1 MFEMLFDRTARTV
14 QGVGSRFGD
23 SGNAGSVSSIM
34 VKPFIGVFIAVPST
48 INKGENAIL
57 TWQSIGADTIT
68 LTDFGNVTSSGART
82 VSPSSTK
89 TYTLTATN
97 SDGTTTKSRT
107 ITVIQPLLPSA
118 SFQESSANV
127 GDTIH
132 ADFSWLNGVVDPVS
146 GYVADYYII
155 DPSGNAVV
163 YGTSS
168 NVDGSDM
175 LYYVADQAGVWKA
188 EIYIWDGSTYLTSVD
203 TVPVSTTGVTSG
215 SANFQESSADVG
227 DTIHADFSWLNAMFN
242 LPDGFAHMVI
252 QDPDGNNCSG
262 YIDVTHSAGS
272 HTLSCTTDKIGTWT
286 ARISVWNG
294 FMWIEATDTV
304 PVSTPGEGEA
314 DIVDVEAPD
323 VFEPDVQFVMCVTVE
338 NTGSFADNLFVKLTN
353 VDTGEVLQDM
363 ATTTPIEPGNTIE
376 QMIFVTLSQ
385 VTDFHGL
392 VEGGHLE

>member
-1 MFEMLFDRTARTV
+1 MFEMLFDRTSRTV

-34 VKPFIGVFIAVPST
+34 VKPFISVFIAVPST

-97 SDGTTTKSRT
+97 SEGTTTKSRT

-203 TVPVSTTGVTSG
+203 TVPVST
-215 SANFQESSADVG
+215 
-227 DTIHADFSWLNAMFN
+227 
-242 LPDGFAHMVI
+242 
-252 QDPDGNNCSG
+252 
-262 YIDVTHSAGS
+262 
-272 HTLSCTTDKIGTWT
+272 
-286 ARISVWNG
+286 
-294 FMWIEATDTV
+294 
-304 PVSTPGEGEA
+304 PGEGEA
-314 DIVDVEAPD
+314 DIVAVEAPD
-323 VFEPDVQFVMCVTVE
+323 VFEPDVQFVMRVTVK